1 MKNILAS
8 LAVIGLI
15 ASSAAIAHES
25 PAKRGGIVKSVDDMS
40 FELVNKDGKTTLYVD
55 DHGKEVP
62 MTGASGTLT
71 VLKGTSKTETALA
84 PGGGNTLVA
93 KDSVKLEQGNKV
105 VASITFADKKSMS
118 VRFSVR

>member
-1 MKNILAS
+1 MKKILAN
-8 LAVIGLI
+8 LAIIGLI
-15 ASSAAIAHES
+15 ASSAVMAHES
-25 PAKRGGIVKSVDDMS
+25 PAKHGGIVKSADDMS
-40 FELVNKDGKTTLYVD
+40 FELVNKDGKTTLYVE

-71 VLKGTSKTETALA
+71 VLKGSSKTETALA
-84 PGGGNTLVA
+84 PGGSNTLVA
-93 KDSVKLEQGNKV
+93 KDSVKLEAGNKV

>member
-1 MKNILAS
+1 MNKMLAS

-15 ASSAAIAHES
+15 ASGAVIAHES
-25 PAKRGGIVKSVDDMS
+25 PAKRGGIVKSAGDMS

-62 MTGASGTLT
+62 MAGASGTLT
-71 VLKGTSKTETALA
+71 VLKSTTKTETALT

-93 KDSVKLEQGNKV
+93 KDSVKLEPGNKV
-105 VASITFADKKSMS
+105 VAAITFADQKSMS

>member
-93 KDSVKLEQGNKV
+93 KDSVKLEHGNKV

>member
-1 MKNILAS
+1 MKKILAS
-8 LAVIGLI
+8 LALIGLI
-15 ASSAAIAHES
+15 ASSTVIAHES
-25 PAKRGGIVKSVDDMS
+25 PAKHGGIVKSADDMS

-93 KDSVKLEQGNKV
+93 KDSVKLDAGNKV

>member
-1 MKNILAS
+1 MKKILAS
-8 LAVIGLI
+8 LAVVGLI
-15 ASSAAIAHES
+15 ASNVVIAHES
-25 PAKRGGIVKSVDDMS
+25 PAKHGGIVKSADDMS
-40 FELVNKDGKTTLYVD
+40 FELVNKDGKTTLYVE

-71 VLKGTSKTETALA
+71 VLKGSSKTETALA
-84 PGGGNTLVA
+84 PGGSNTLVA
-93 KDSVKLEQGNKV
+93 KDSVKLEAGNKV